1 MAEKWE
7 DKLVELES
15 SVVDFVRTIP
25 RSDRHKVIRRLYDR
39 VRRLEEV
46 VNGLDDIQ

>member
-15 SVVDFVRTIP
+15 TVVNYIRTIP
-25 RSDRHKVIRRLYDR
+25 RSDRHTVIRRLHER
-39 VRRLEEV
+39 VRRLEELV
-46 VNGLDDIQ
+46 EGIDDIQ